1 MHGATRTWG
10 RWILIVLMIL
20 WICTASSV
28 LLWSKELIFW
38 SLALLNL
45 GCLLR
50 VSMEPLSYELDWRIA
65 WKLLPVSAVIEL
77 TAVTLFAINLVGT
90 LVQKPAYLRQLSDP
104 ISNQ

>member
-1 MHGATRTWG
+1 M
-10 RWILIVLMIL
+10 L
-20 WICTASSV
+20 
-28 LLWSKELIFW
+28 W

-50 VSMEPLSYELDWRIA
+50 VSMEPLAYELDWQIA

-90 LVQKPAYLRQLSDP
+90 LMQKPAHLRQLSGP
-104 ISNQ
+104 VSIQGGTP